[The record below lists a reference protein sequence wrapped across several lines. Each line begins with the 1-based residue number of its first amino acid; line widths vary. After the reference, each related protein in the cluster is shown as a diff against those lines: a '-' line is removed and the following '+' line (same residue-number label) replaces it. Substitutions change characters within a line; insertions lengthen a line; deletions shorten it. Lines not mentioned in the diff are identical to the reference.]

1 MASFSFNF
9 AFNFFFTES
18 EEEKKSFAEQNTP
31 YFAIRLTDT
40 EVMENTFLRFMVKV
54 IGEPRPKIQLYVM
67 SNPTHP
73 TSLLC
78 RNLFFFFSSNHFS
91 YKDGNLIDTA
101 DSHIQINSEKDY
113 LGFYEL
119 IIPEVKYSDAGKY
132 SCTATNKYGS
142 ASCEASVTVCE
153 DKNVFGENFGKIL
166 PAGEQP
172 IFKWKRNGIDFD
184 PEERFKVILGDDEDS
199 LALLFQHVK
208 PEDAG
213 IYTCCAQTSTGN
225 IACSAEL
232 TVQGSVQQLIREP
245 EKPQLI
251 IEHKEASASIGATA
265 MIELQYKGYPKPKVE
280 WKHDGEV
287 IEAGGKYKFLYEDA
301 ESMSL
306 VIKGVQSEDAGF
318 YSVSARNELGEDSG
332 VINLQIKSGP
342 ILQKLDDFTCMAG
355 DRLVMD
361 VEVEGNPMPTIKI
374 LHNGKELSG
383 SDRIIITRGEEINQ
397 RCVYTVEF
405 KRAEL
410 SDAGAYT
417 IIASNEINQTSE
429 FWNLTVN
436 SPPTIIKR
444 LEREYIHGER
454 EEIIMS
460 MRADAYPE
468 PEVKWY
474 KEGTEINEKND
485 ARIRFSRDG
494 NAYIMII
501 TGAVRTDASKYSVE
515 LNNEHGKHREDT
527 TVRIKCSPD
536 FKTKMKSITVSEGD
550 TNVELFV
557 AIQGYP
563 K

>member
-1 MASFSFNF
+1 MQIF
-9 AFNFFFTES
+9 
-18 EEEKKSFAEQNTP
+18 
-31 YFAIRLTDT
+31 ILW
-40 EVMENTFLRFMVKV
+40 
-54 IGEPRPKIQLYVM
+54 
-67 SNPTHP
+67 
-73 TSLLC
+73 
-78 RNLFFFFSSNHFS
+78 FFSH
-91 YKDGNLIDTA
+91 KDGKLIDVA

-119 IIPEVKYSDAGKY
+119 IIPEVKHSDAGIY
-132 SCTATNKYGS
+132 SCTASNKYGT
-142 ASCEASVTVCE
+142 ANCEASVTVVE

-172 IFKWKRNGIDFD
+172 IFKWKRNGIEFD
-184 PEERFKVILGDDEDS
+184 PEERFKVILGEDEDS

-232 TVQGSVQQLIREP
+232 TVQGVVQQLIREP

-251 IEHKEASASIGATA
+251 ITHKEASASIGGTA
-265 MIELQYKGYPKPKVE
+265 MIELQYKGYPKPKIE

-287 IEAGGKYKFLYEDA
+287 IEAGEKYKYLHEDA

-306 VIKGVQSEDAGF
+306 VIKSVQHEDAGF
-318 YSVSARNELGEDSG
+318 YSVSAVNELGTDSG
-332 VINLQIKSGP
+332 VVNLQIKSGP
-342 ILQKLDDFTCMAG
+342 MLQKLDDFTCMAG

-361 VEVEGNPMPTIKI
+361 IEVTGNPTPTIKI
-374 LHNGKELSG
+374 LHNGKEIVE
-383 SDRIIITRGEEINQ
+383 SDRIIVTRGEEVNQ
-397 RCVYTVEF
+397 HTIYTVEF

-436 SPPTIIKR
+436 SAPCVVRK
-444 LEREYIHGER
+444 LEREYIHGEK

-460 MRADAYPE
+460 IRAEAYPE
-468 PEVKWY
+468 PQVKWY
-474 KEGTEINEKND
+474 KESVEITDKSD
-485 ARIRFSRDG
+485 SRIRFSRDG
-494 NAYIMII
+494 NAYIMTI

-515 LNNEHGKHREDT
+515 LNNEHGKTRDDT

-557 AIQGYP
+557 VIQGYP